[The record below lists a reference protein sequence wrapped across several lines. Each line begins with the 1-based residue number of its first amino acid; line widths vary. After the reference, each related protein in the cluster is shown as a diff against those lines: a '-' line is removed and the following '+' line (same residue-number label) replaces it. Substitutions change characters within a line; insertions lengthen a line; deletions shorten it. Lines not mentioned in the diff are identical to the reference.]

1 MKRSQ
6 INAAIELAQATLARH
21 GIRLPPYAYWT
32 PDDWRRAGTE
42 MSRVTRNGLG
52 WAVTDFGQGDFD
64 HTGITM
70 FDVRNGNKARPE
82 EGTPYGEKIFVLKP
96 GQRLPYHFHWNKTE
110 DIISYCGGTLM
121 IQLFNANDDETMNE
135 TSPGVA
141 YFDGVRT
148 PFRAGQVF
156 EIPHG
161 ASVTITPKLYHRFW
175 AKEGGDVL
183 VGGEISTI
191 SVPQSDNRFQPGAK
205 RFMPIEEDVAPAYL
219 LNIDYPKL
227 HEAADASA

>member
-6 INAAIELAQATLARH
+6 INAAIELAHQTLADQ
-21 GIRLPPYAYWT
+21 GIRLPEYAYWS
-32 PDDWRRAGTE
+32 PGKWAQCGPE

-64 HTGITM
+64 RIGITM

-82 EGTPYGEKIFVLKP
+82 EGTPYGEKVFVLKA

-110 DIISYCGGTLM
+110 DIISRAGGTLM
-121 IQLFNANDDETMNE
+121 IQLFNANPDESIDE
-135 TSPGVA
+135 KSAGVA
-141 YFDGVRT
+141 YFDGIRRT
-148 PFRAGQVF
+148 FEAGQVF

-161 ASVTITPKLYHRFW
+161 RSVTISPRLYHRFW
-175 AKEGGDVL
+175 AKDDDKVL

-191 SVPQSDNRFQPGAK
+191 SVPQSDNRFGEGAR
-205 RFMPIEEDVAPAYL
+205 RFMPIDEDVPPTYL
-219 LNIDYPKL
+219 LNIDYPAI
-227 HEAADASA
+227 HELA